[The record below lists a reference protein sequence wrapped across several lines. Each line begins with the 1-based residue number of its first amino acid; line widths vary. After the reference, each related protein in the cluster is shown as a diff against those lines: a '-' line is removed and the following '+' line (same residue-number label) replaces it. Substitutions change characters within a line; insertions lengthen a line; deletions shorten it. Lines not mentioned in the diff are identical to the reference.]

1 MNSIKTILA
10 TAAIL
15 TAGAAVAAEVPA
27 NVYMIGSATS
37 AKWEADKAIK
47 MTKEGNT
54 FTFEGVLYGGNKSE
68 LKFLTG
74 KDFGSYTFYATA
86 AGSEIKTAG
95 IENQIVSYHQGDP
108 DNKWVVETTGTYKVT
123 LVVANEPTNENGGT
137 LTVSCLGEP
146 LSEIYMLGAAVDRWG
161 NSSEGLPVYGK
172 DGIYTWTGDLN
183 FYNEDKLFKFA
194 LTKGNWNEVTY
205 IVPTETNLNGNV
217 LKIEAGKP
225 YAYQESREDNGG
237 LKDWFWGINEG
248 QSGRYK
254 ITVNTNDKTVALE
267 LLKSYYSFNPN
278 DVTELYMLGLA
289 AGSFDSNNPVP
300 MTAKE
305 GENGVFTWSG
315 HLDYNTNDGD
325 ANHANKQFKFVTP
338 TGDWDKVF
346 YLVPTGAEADG
357 YIQEVTPGTY
367 DLKMTTWTDGRTGVD
382 AFFGL
387 TSGQSGN
394 YTITVNVPEMKF
406 EISKNV
412 SDGVEAIAA
421 DNADEVMY
429 DLNGRVVARQNA
441 ATGIYVV
448 RKNGKASKVVIR

>member
-15 TAGAAVAAEVPA
+15 TAGAAVAAVPET
-27 NVYMIGSATS
+27 VYMIGSATS
-37 AKWEADKAIK
+37 ANWDTGKAVE
-47 MTKEGNT
+47 MTKDGNT
-54 FTFEGVLYGGNKSE
+54 FTFEGVLYGNGE
-68 LKFLTG
+68 LKFLTE
-74 KDFGSYTFYATA
+74 KKFECFTFYAEKANSPIT
-86 AGSEIKTAG
+86 TAG
-95 IENQIVSYHQGDP
+95 IENQTVSYRNGGD
-108 DNKWVVETTGTYKVT
+108 DNKWVVKTTGTYKVT
-123 LVVANEPTNENGGT
+123 LVVAEDPEKDGGT
-137 LTVSCLGEP
+137 LTVSYLGEP
-146 LSEIYMLGAAVDRWG
+146 LSEIYMLGAAVDRWDSNNG
-161 NSSEGLPVYGK
+161 TPISGK

-183 FYNEDKLFKFA
+183 YDKDDKLVKIAFS
-194 LTKGNWNEVTY
+194 KGNWDAITFG
-205 IVPTETNLNGNV
+205 VPTEVNYNGNV
-217 LKIEAGKP
+217 LQVEPGT
-225 YAYQESREDNGG
+225 YNYMESAETEPGA
-237 LKDWFWGINEG
+237 LKDWFWGVPEGKSGNYEITIDTNE
-248 QSGRYK
+248 
-254 ITVNTNDKTVALE
+254 KTISFK
-267 LLKSYYSFNPN
+267 LLKSYAFDQDN
-278 DVTELYMLGLA
+278 VTELYMLGLA
-289 AGSFDSNNPVP
+289 VNRFESNNPMP

-305 GENGVFTWSG
+305 GENGVFTWTG

-367 DLKMTTWTDGRTGVD
+367 DLKMTTWTDGRSGVD

-387 TSGQSGN
+387 KEKESGN

-441 ATGIYVV
+441 AAGIYVV